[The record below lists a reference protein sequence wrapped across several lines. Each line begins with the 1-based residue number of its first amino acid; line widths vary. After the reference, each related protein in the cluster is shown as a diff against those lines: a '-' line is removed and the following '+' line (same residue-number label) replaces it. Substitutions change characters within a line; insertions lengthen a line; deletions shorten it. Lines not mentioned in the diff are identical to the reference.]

1 MTHTLH
7 QVQQQGWTVSSVA
20 APATLPEALEL
31 LAQADGRARV
41 VAGATDLLLEL
52 ERGSRPDVDVLIDL
66 TRIAGLDRI
75 GDPTDN
81 GTIALG
87 PLVTHNQVVASETCR
102 RRLLPLAQAC
112 WEVGS
117 PQLRN
122 RATVVGNVVTAS
134 PANDSISALLAL
146 GATVQVASVDGTR
159 SVPLDR
165 FITGFR
171 TVDLAPHELVTGL
184 SVRALG
190 PDDRACYVK
199 LGLRR
204 AQAIS
209 VVHQAVVVSFDPAD
223 TATVTG
229 ARVAVGSVGP
239 TVQLM
244 PSVAAALTGEALTPE
259 AIGAAAAVA
268 ADSVTPI
275 DDLRATADYRRQL
288 VATMTERVLTSL
300 ATEAEDATLPAG
312 PVGVDAEPP
321 PLLRAPDLAPF
332 RPIETAVSFGSDDA
346 LTATV
351 NGETVSGPGVDV
363 TLLDWLRTRAGARG
377 VKEGCAEGECGACT
391 VTLDGASVMSC
402 LVPAPSADGA
412 EITTVEGLASPLA
425 LHAVQEAFVATGAV
439 QCGFCTPGFLMATAA
454 LLDENP
460 APSRDEVCQALAGNL
475 CRCTGYEAIHAAV
488 ADAVRARAVSARP
501 ATPSDAAGGS

>member
-1 MTHTLH
+1 MSHALH
-7 QVQQQGWTVSSVA
+7 QVQQQGWTISSVA
-20 APATLPEALEL
+20 VPASLQEALDL
-31 LAQADGRARV
+31 LVMSEGRARV

-52 ERGSRPDVDVLIDL
+52 ERGARPDVDVLIDL
-66 TRIAGLDRI
+66 TRVAGLDQI
-75 GDPTDN
+75 GMPTGG
-81 GTIALG
+81 GTIELG
-87 PLVTHNQVVASETCR
+87 PLVTHNQVVASEICR

-146 GATVQVASVDGTR
+146 GTTVQVASAEGSR
-159 SVPLDR
+159 SVPLER

-171 TVDLAPHELVTGL
+171 TVDLGPDELVTGL
-184 SVRALG
+184 TVQALR
-190 PDDRACYVK
+190 PDERACYVK

-209 VVHQAVVVSFDPAD
+209 VVHQSVVVSFDPTD
-223 TATVTG
+223 GRTVTG

-239 TVQLM
+239 TVQLL
-244 PSVAAALTGEALTPE
+244 PAVAAAITGEPLTPA
-259 AIGAAAAVA
+259 AIAAAATVA

-275 DDLRATADYRRQL
+275 DDLRATADYRRDL
-288 VATMTERVLTSL
+288 VATMTERVLSSL
-300 ATEAEDATLPAG
+300 AEGTTSTAGAVVG
-312 PVGVDAEPP
+312 PVGVTGTPP
-321 PLLRAPDLAPF
+321 PLLRAPDLTPF
-332 RPIETAVSFGSDDA
+332 RPLETAVRFGADDPV
-346 LTATV
+346 TATV

-363 TLLDWLRTRAGARG
+363 TLLDWLRAEAGARG

-412 EITTVEGLASPLA
+412 EVTTVEGLASPLA
-425 LHAVQEAFVATGAV
+425 LHVVQDAFVATGAV

-460 APSRDEVCQALAGNL
+460 TPSRDEVCQALAGNL

-488 ADAVRARAVSARP
+488 ADAARARALSSAP
-501 ATPSDAAGGS
+501 ASNGEGGS